1 MTMDYRKSSHS
12 LAESIHSLLGSKT
25 HLITPSWVDSVCN
38 IIRSSPSH
46 QRGRHHHHDHEDD
59 YKKGLA
65 ILKIQDELA
74 ALNANICQL
83 NIQRRQV
90 LNDFLDLKGN
100 IRVFCRVRPIT
111 MGDNCYPLRP
121 VVALDS
127 NRLALNFAKNKSK
140 IYSFDKVFHPS
151 SSQDE
156 VFEEVEPVIKS
167 ALDGYNACIFAYGQT
182 GTGKTFTM
190 EGTADHPGVIP
201 RAMEALFKQA
211 ADSNHPFLF
220 SFSMLEIYMGYLKDL
235 LVPRTTKATEHM
247 PPCLSIQT
255 DSEGEIEINNLATI
269 QVSDFNQA
277 KRLYTM
283 GRRSRST
290 ASTNSNQSSSRSHCM
305 TRILMTCFDAN
316 TRRRITNKIWM
327 VDLGGSERVLK
338 TKAMGRRFE
347 EGKAINLSLS
357 ALGDVINAL
366 HRKNSHIP
374 YRNSKLTQVLK
385 DSLGDDSKTLMLVH
399 VSPKEEDLCEAICSL
414 NFATRARSIHLGNE
428 ESNEA
433 KVQREVE
440 MNSLQYRMKWIE
452 DKRQDIRREIQM
464 LNEKLEDLTGRP
476 PSSSK
481 QLEVSHLSFEL
492 EEPQSNIET
501 VKKFGNVM
509 AALPLKLPRFMRP
522 TLCSRRKSGV
532 DRQTSAEND
541 GKAVKTRRPKP
552 YHAESVSLPMNG
564 TAEYN
569 SESIISRNSCLG
581 LELKCTP
588 DNETEGS
595 QEKSECD
602 IKTVVFPIQDKLP
615 RAPNGKTA
623 DHSCGQTQRNR
634 KKNYINSPKLINID
648 DWLQSNKYAHGTI
661 SSTHQNK
668 RVLVIPHP
676 EKNRRGSL
684 RSKLEELH
692 DGKVNDYKL
701 SKNKTNH
708 DKIKKLAKVGAPG
721 TSRSEVMAMPTLIK
735 NFSNEGSRSNSS
747 STTYT
752 NNDSCGTSTPP
763 ANCGIYS
770 NDYFSAE
777 ENVCGTSTSPANC
790 GGIIKEKKDESGVN
804 CLQVQLIESETKFSE
819 PLMLNTSWTSIHSA
833 LDVSGGTTTAVID
846 SGVSISRSEQR
857 PTYHEVP
864 NEIGNKG
871 EDKTM
876 HISLHHSGPRKLQQR
891 NLHLDKANEVDI
903 AMPIQSQGQSMIA
916 GEKSEAQ

>member
-1 MTMDYRKSSHS
+1 M
-12 LAESIHSLLGSKT
+12 
-25 HLITPSWVDSVCN
+25 
-38 IIRSSPSH
+38 
-46 QRGRHHHHDHEDD
+46 
-59 YKKGLA
+59 
-65 ILKIQDELA
+65 
-74 ALNANICQL
+74 
-83 NIQRRQV
+83 
-90 LNDFLDLKGN
+90 
-100 IRVFCRVRPIT
+100 
-111 MGDNCYPLRP
+111 
-121 VVALDS
+121 
-127 NRLALNFAKNKSK
+127 
-140 IYSFDKVFHPS
+140 
-151 SSQDE
+151 
-156 VFEEVEPVIKS
+156 
-167 ALDGYNACIFAYGQT
+167 
-182 GTGKTFTM
+182 
-190 EGTADHPGVIP
+190 
-201 RAMEALFKQA
+201 
-211 ADSNHPFLF
+211 
-220 SFSMLEIYMGYLKDL
+220 
-235 LVPRTTKATEHM
+235 
-247 PPCLSIQT
+247 
-255 DSEGEIEINNLATI
+255 
-269 QVSDFNQA
+269 
-277 KRLYTM
+277 
-283 GRRSRST
+283 
-290 ASTNSNQSSSRSHCM
+290 
-305 TRILMTCFDAN
+305 
-316 TRRRITNKIWM
+316 
-327 VDLGGSERVLK
+327 
-338 TKAMGRRFE
+338 
-347 EGKAINLSLS
+347 
-357 ALGDVINAL
+357 
-366 HRKNSHIP
+366 
-374 YRNSKLTQVLK
+374 
-385 DSLGDDSKTLMLVH
+385 
-399 VSPKEEDLCEAICSL
+399 
-414 NFATRARSIHLGNE
+414 
-428 ESNEA
+428 
-433 KVQREVE
+433 QREVE

-464 LNEKLEDLTGRP
+464 LNEKLEDLTGTP

-501 VKKFGNVM
+501 VKKIGNVM

-522 TLCSRRKSGV
+522 TLSSRRKSGV

-541 GKAVKTRRPKP
+541 AKAVKTRRPKP
-552 YHAESVSLPMNG
+552 HHAESVSLPMNG

-581 LELKCTP
+581 LEHKCTP

-615 RAPNGKTA
+615 RAPNGKTVY
-623 DHSCGQTQRNR
+623 HSCGQTHRNR
-634 KKNYINSPKLINID
+634 KTNYINSPKLINID

-684 RSKLEELH
+684 RSELEELH
-692 DGKVNDYKL
+692 DDKVNDYKL

-708 DKIKKLAKVGAPG
+708 DKINKLAKVGAAG
-721 TSRSEVMAMPTLIK
+721 TSRSEGVAMPTLIK
-735 NFSNEGSRSNSS
+735 KFSNEDSRSNSS

-770 NDYFSAE
+770 NDYFSVE
-777 ENVCGTSTSPANC
+777 ENVRGTSTSPANC
-790 GGIIKEKKDESGVN
+790 GGVIKEKKDESGVN

-819 PLMLNTSWTSIHSA
+819 LLMLNTSWTSIHSA
-833 LDVSGGTTTAVID
+833 LDVSGGTITAVID

-876 HISLHHSGPRKLQQR
+876 HISLHHSGPGKLQQR